1 MEPNA
6 IVSTSPQATL
16 ITNLITAGVWVQQ
29 KVFIVSLRVF
39 LQPRNGDSLSVRSR
53 GADDLLNIKSL
64 NVQTSRGPFWKHI
77 MFSEEKFISKMDTK
91 KECLKYSLVIRE
103 GVILFC
109 LFSSLLLLR

>member
-16 ITNLITAGVWVQQ
+16 ITNLITAGGCVWVQK

-39 LQPRNGDSLSVRSR
+39 LQPCNGDSLSVRSR

-64 NVQTSRGPFWKHI
+64 DVHTSRGPLEYIHC
-77 MFSEEKFISKMDTK
+77 SVRTH
-91 KECLKYSLVIRE
+91 LLVK
-103 GVILFC
+103 
-109 LFSSLLLLR
+109 